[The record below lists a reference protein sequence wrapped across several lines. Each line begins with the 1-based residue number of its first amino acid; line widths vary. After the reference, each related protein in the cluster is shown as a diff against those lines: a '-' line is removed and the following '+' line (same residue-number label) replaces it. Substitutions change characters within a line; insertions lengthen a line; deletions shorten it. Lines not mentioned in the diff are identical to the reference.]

1 MRPFRFGIVA
11 TSGTTRDAWRELARR
26 VEAEGFSS
34 LLIADHYL
42 NEMSCGVLQMAAA
55 DATTTLR
62 VGSYVYNNDFRHP
75 ALLAKEAATIDVL
88 SGGRVEFGIGAG
100 WHRGEYDQTG
110 IPFEPGSVRVSRL
123 AEAIDIITALWRGE
137 PLTYEGEHYR
147 FDGFAGTPKP
157 IQQPIPLL
165 IGGGGPRM
173 LKLAASRADIV
184 AMVPRSRPEGGLD
197 PAEFTAEAFDMRIGA
212 LDEAIRASGRPVA
225 PERGAL
231 VFQMYRSLDDV
242 RAEDWMEAS
251 TVATSPY
258 ALVGDPARMIDTLVE
273 QRQRWGISYLVCFA
287 QDLDLMIPVAR
298 ALTGM

>member
-11 TSGTTRDAWRELARR
+11 TSGTTGAAWQELARR
-26 VEAEGFSS
+26 VEAEGLSS
-34 LLIADHYL
+34 LLVADHYL

-62 VGSYVYNNDFRHP
+62 IGSYVYNNDFRHP

-110 IPFEPGSVRVSRL
+110 IPFEAGSVRVSRL
-123 AEAIDIITALWRGE
+123 VESIEIITALWRGQ
-137 PLTYEGEHYR
+137 PVTYQGEHYR
-147 FDGFAGTPKP
+147 IDGFTGSPTP
-157 IQQPIPLL
+157 IQQPIPLM

-184 AMVPRSRPEGGLD
+184 ALVPRSLPEGGLD
-197 PAEFTAEAFDMRIGA
+197 PAEFTAEAFDSRIDA
-212 LDEAIRASGRPVA
+212 LDEAIRASGRPDA

-231 VFQMYRSLDDV
+231 VFQMYRTVRDV
-242 RAEDWMEAS
+242 APDDWMEPA

-273 QRQRWGISYLVCFA
+273 RRERWGISYLVGFA
-287 QDLDLMIPVAR
+287 QDLELMIPVAR
-298 ALTGM
+298 ALAGT

>member
-1 MRPFRFGIVA
+1 MRPFRFGVVA
-11 TSGTTRDAWRELARR
+11 TSGTTREAWREHARR
-26 VEAEGFSS
+26 VEGEGFSS

-62 VGSYVYNNDFRHP
+62 IGSYVYNNDFRHP

-88 SGGRVEFGIGAG
+88 SGGRLEFGIGAG

-123 AEAIDIITALWRGE
+123 AESIDIITALWRGE
-137 PLTYEGEHYR
+137 PVTYQGEHYR
-147 FDGFAGTPKP
+147 LEGFDGTPKP
-157 IQQPIPLL
+157 IQQPIPLM

-173 LKLAASRADIV
+173 LKLAASRAEIV
-184 AMVPRSRPEGGLD
+184 ALVPRSRPEGGLD
-197 PAEFTAEAFDMRIGA
+197 PAEFTAEAFDLRIGA
-212 LDEAIRASGRPVA
+212 LDEAIRASGRADA

-231 VFQMYRSLDDV
+231 VFQMYRTMDDV
-242 RAEDWMEAS
+242 GADDWMDAS

-258 ALVGDPARMIDTLVE
+258 ALVGEPARMIDTLVE
-273 QRQRWGISYLVCFA
+273 RRQRWGISYLVCFA

-298 ALTGM
+298 ALTGA